1 MTSIS
6 TRLLAGVGRR
16 LQMRS
21 SRHKNRPEA
30 LSSISSDRFLAA
42 ASGSIVATGSRYFC
56 VCVCVCV
63 RVCVC
68 GSVWMCVCVCV
79 CVCVHT
85 YVCIYIHT
93 YVYTYIRACI
103 CVSVCVCARACACVY
118 RAHTARMPSSQ
129 PRLQFNTTYTYTNL
143 LRKLAE
149 LFERGLHAH
158 RVAATLQLIQAIL
171 EAQRLHHECK

>member
-79 CVCVHT
+79 CVCTYIRMYIHT

-93 YVYTYIRACI
+93 CMHLR
-103 CVSVCVCARACACVY
+103 VCVCVRARMCVCVSCTYCTHAIIPAKITVQHHIHIYKPAAQARGTLRARPARAPCCRNSPTY
-118 RAHTARMPSSQ
+118 PGNPRSST
-129 PRLQFNTTYTYTNL
+129 P
-143 LRKLAE
+143 AP
-149 LFERGLHAH
+149 
-158 RVAATLQLIQAIL
+158 
-171 EAQRLHHECK
+171 